1 VAKVKDRALQTATG
15 FRMLFRSFS
24 DVLAT
29 QDRLTDV
36 RTDCRA
42 PAKALGKSS
51 RSQGTTT
58 NSGGDVCGRAK
69 WASLKIT

>member
-15 FRMLFRSFS
+15 FRIFYRLLRVFGCFSGLFQMFCK
-24 DVLAT
+24 

-36 RTDCRA
+36 RTDRRA
-42 PAKALGKSS
+42 PAKDLGKSS

-58 NSGGDVCGRAK
+58 NSGGGRM
-69 WASLKIT
+69 W